1 MGGELSASG
10 TASVANDSVV
20 LHATSLPPTTVTL
33 FFQGNNKQ
41 NGGNGSQFGDGLL
54 CVNGSVVRLGQ
65 KSVAGGGAVDFGA
78 GVGSDPLVSVKGLVP
93 ATGATRRY
101 QVWYRNAGPFC
112 TTSTF
117 NLTNGLEIAWAP

>member
-1 MGGELSASG
+1 LAASG
-10 TASVANDSVV
+10 TASVTNDSVV

-65 KSVAGGGAVDFGA
+65 KPVTGGAVDFGA
-78 GVGSDPLVSVKGLVP
+78 GVGSDPLVSVKGQVP

-101 QVWYRNAGPFC
+101 QTWYRNAGPYC
-112 TTSTF
+112 TPSTF
-117 NLTNGLEIAWAP
+117 NLTNGLEIVWTP